1 MGTTPHSKTVAHLRN
16 VSAVNLGT
24 GFKVAGYPVLS
35 INSDALVLRGFAV
48 VVAQ

>member
-1 MGTTPHSKTVAHLRN
+1 M
-16 VSAVNLGT
+16 SALDEILVLGS
-24 GFKVAGYPVLS
+24 GQRDKLHMKLVMPVLS